1 LAPRRLYGRG
11 HGPRRTELREHFRA
25 TGASS
30 VAIDPALCEILRDQT
45 LLVLVLT
52 SGEFED
58 ACDLPPSEL
67 LALAATFRDAFAVLD
82 AIGWVP
88 EPQTETVQVTIAAG
102 HVAQLRRLH
111 ADLGIGI
118 FDHLDTRQK
127 GATPEERAVAEH
139 EIEADRVTAGGLV
152 QILRACSGLGQC

>member
-1 LAPRRLYGRG
+1 MSTSEP
-11 HGPRRTELREHFRA
+11 

-30 VAIDPALCEILRDQT
+30 VAIDRALCEILRDQT

-58 ACDLPPSEL
+58 ARDLPPSEL

-82 AIGWVP
+82 AIGWLP
-88 EPQTETVQVTIAAG
+88 EQQTATVQVTISAG

-118 FDHLDTRQK
+118 FDHLDTRQE
-127 GATPEERAVAEH
+127 GATPEERAAAEQ
-139 EIEADRVTAGGLV
+139 EIEAARVTAYGLL
-152 QILRACSGLGQC
+152 QILWACSVLGQC